1 LILSTTIELMIIL
14 QKDIKMILVTD

>member
-1 LILSTTIELMIIL
+1 LILSTTIELIIIL